1 MRYFGYISPDEI
13 RSFDVVVFNIGG
25 GFGMSDK
32 VLIIMGSD
40 SDLPIMQNAAKV
52 LDELQVGYEVRI
64 SSAHRA
70 PEKTAELAKNAKS
83 RGFGAIIAGAGGAA
97 HLAGVIAAETTL
109 PVIAVPIKSG
119 ALQGLDALLAMVQM
133 PAGIPVAT
141 VAVDGARNA
150 GILAAQILAT
160 ADENLARRLAD
171 FKANMLD
178 GVEKK
183 DAKLQELGVD
193 GYLAQK

>member
-1 MRYFGYISPDEI
+1 MAK
-13 RSFDVVVFNIGG
+13 
-25 GFGMSDK
+25 K
-32 VLIIMGSD
+32 VLIVMGSD
-40 SDLPIMQNAAKV
+40 SDLPVMKNAAAV
-52 LDELQVGYEVRI
+52 LDELAVGYEVRI

-70 PEKTAELAKNAKS
+70 PEKTADLAKNAKE

-119 ALQGLDALLAMVQM
+119 ALVGVDALLAMVQM

-150 GILAAQILAT
+150 GILAAQVLAT
-160 ADENLARRLAD
+160 ADEALAERLVV

-183 DAKLQELGVD
+183 DAKLQQLGID
-193 GYLAQK
+193 AYLAQK

>member
-1 MRYFGYISPDEI
+1 MAK
-13 RSFDVVVFNIGG
+13 
-25 GFGMSDK
+25 K
-32 VLIIMGSD
+32 VLIVMGSD
-40 SDLPIMQNAAKV
+40 SDLPVMKNAAAV
-52 LDELQVGYEVRI
+52 LDELAVGYEVRI

-70 PEKTAELAKNAKS
+70 PAKTADLAKNAKE

-97 HLAGVIAAETTL
+97 HLAGVIAAETAL

-119 ALQGLDALLAMVQM
+119 ALVGMDALLAMVQM

-141 VAVDGARNA
+141 VAIDGARNA

-160 ADENLARRLAD
+160 ADEALAERLAA

-183 DAKLQELGVD
+183 DAKLQQLGVD

>member
-1 MRYFGYISPDEI
+1 MFIDEI
-13 RSFDVVVFNIGG
+13 GG
-25 GFGMSDK
+25 IGMSGK

-40 SDLPIMQNAAKV
+40 SDLPVMQNAAKV
-52 LDELQVGYEVRI
+52 LDELGVGYEVRI

-70 PEKTAELAKNAKS
+70 AEKTADLAESAKS
-83 RGFGAIIAGAGGAA
+83 RGFGVIIAGAGGAA
-97 HLAGVIAAETTL
+97 HLAGVIAAKTTL

-119 ALQGLDALLAMVQM
+119 ALVGLDALLAMVQM

-141 VAVDGARNA
+141 VAIDGARNA
-150 GILAAQILAT
+150 GILAAQILAG
-160 ADENLARRLAD
+160 ADEKLAERLAL
-171 FKANMLD
+171 FKEDMLK

-183 DAKLQELGVD
+183 DALLQQLGIE

>member
-1 MRYFGYISPDEI
+1 MAK
-13 RSFDVVVFNIGG
+13 
-25 GFGMSDK
+25 K
-32 VLIIMGSD
+32 VLIVMGSD
-40 SDLPIMQNAAKV
+40 SDLPVMKNAAAV
-52 LDELQVGYEVRI
+52 LDELAVGYEVRI

-70 PEKTAELAKNAKS
+70 PAKTADLAKNAKE

-119 ALQGLDALLAMVQM
+119 ALVGMDALLAMVQM

-141 VAVDGARNA
+141 VAIDGARNA

-160 ADENLARRLAD
+160 ADEALAERLAA

-183 DAKLQELGVD
+183 DAKLQQLGVD